1 MKLQTSIAT
10 DTHSYLRLEALRRH
24 LTMGQLLDE
33 IVGRY
38 IDVPE
43 TLPN

>member
-1 MKLQTSIAT
+1 MAKLQTSVAPE
-10 DTHSYLRLEALRRH
+10 THIYLRLEALRRR

-38 IDVPE
+38 IDVPKS
-43 TLPN
+43 TS